1 MQEENSDRK
10 ERKMSQV
17 TEINGINVAELLDF
31 KEMVKQEPTKDV
43 MNHKHFLAQMIYLA
57 LVMLLLGACGAPQPT
72 PTVAAPTMTPP
83 VEVTSDVVYATLLQ
97 PDVTEQILDVYTPE
111 EAGTWPVIVFLH
123 GLNATKE
130 GHIKESQAIAEQGAV
145 VFTVNWPTWI
155 PDIAARENG
164 KGFREMSEVLSC
176 AIRFARATAL
186 DYGGD
191 PSQVTLVG
199 FSYGAA
205 YGAWV
210 ALAGDDLD
218 RLWEEFASIRGGPP
232 PQVECVV
239 SGVSANVDA
248 FVGIGGRYDF
258 AEPLHERDSEL
269 WQIASPYAHLGQ
281 DLDLRVRLIH
291 GERDST
297 VRSEH
302 SVQFNDVLAEAGYDT
317 SLTLFDGIHRVPIE
331 LTAAKVMEVAGE

>member
-1 MQEENSDRK
+1 
-10 ERKMSQV
+10 
-17 TEINGINVAELLDF
+17 
-31 KEMVKQEPTKDV
+31 

-57 LVMLLLGACGAPQPT
+57 LVMLLLGACGAPEPT
-72 PTVAAPTMTPP
+72 PTVATPTMTPP
-83 VEVTSDVVYATLLQ
+83 VKVSSDVVYATLLQ
-97 PDVTEQILDVYTPE
+97 PDVTELRLDVYAPE

-123 GLNATKE
+123 GYEGNKE
-130 GHIKESQAIAEQGAV
+130 YFAPLSQAMVEQGAV

-155 PDIAARENG
+155 PDLAARENG
-164 KGFREMSEVLSC
+164 KGFRETSEVLSC
-176 AIRFARATAL
+176 AIRFARATAS

-199 FSYGAA
+199 FSYGAS

-210 ALAGDDLD
+210 SLAGDDLD
-218 RLWEEFASIRGGPP
+218 RLWEEFASIRGEPP

-248 FVGIGGRYDF
+248 FVGLGGRYDF
-258 AEPLHERDSEL
+258 ADLLQERDPEL

>member
-1 MQEENSDRK
+1 
-10 ERKMSQV
+10 MSQV

-31 KEMVKQEPTKDV
+31 REMVKQDPPKDA

-72 PTVAAPTMTPP
+72 PTVAPTMTPS
-83 VEVTSDVVYATLLQ
+83 VEVTSDVVYATPLQ
-97 PDVTEQILDVYTPE
+97 TVGAAQRLDVYTPK

-123 GLNATKE
+123 GWNATKE

-155 PDIAARENG
+155 GDFAARENG
-164 KGFREMSEVLSC
+164 MRFREMYEVLSC
-176 AIRFARATAL
+176 AIRFARATAS

-199 FSYGAA
+199 FSYGAET
-205 YGAWV
+205 GAWV

-239 SGVSANVDA
+239 SGGSANVDA
-248 FVGIGGRYDF
+248 FVGIAGEYHRV
-258 AEPLHERDSEL
+258 EPLQERDPEL

-281 DLDLRVRLIH
+281 NLDLRVRLIH

-297 VRSEH
+297 TRSEH

-317 SLTLFDGIHRVPIE
+317 SLTLFDGTHRVPIE

>member
-1 MQEENSDRK
+1 MN
-10 ERKMSQV
+10 QV
-17 TEINGINVAELLDF
+17 TEINGINVAELPDF
-31 KEMVKQEPTKDV
+31 KEMVKQDPTKDV
-43 MNHKHFLAQMIYLA
+43 MNHKHFLAQMINLA

-97 PDVTEQILDVYTPE
+97 PDVTEQMLDVYTPE
-111 EAGTWPVIVFLH
+111 EAGTWPVVVFLH
-123 GLNATKE
+123 GFNATKE

-145 VFTVNWPTWI
+145 VFTVDWPTWI
-155 PDIAARENG
+155 EDLAARENG

-176 AIRFARATAL
+176 AIRFARATAS

-199 FSYGAA
+199 FSYGADT
-205 YGAWV
+205 GAWV

-248 FVGIGGRYDF
+248 FVGIGGHYDF
-258 AEPLHERDSEL
+258 AEPLQKRDPGL
-269 WQIASPYAHLGQ
+269 WQIASPFSHIGQ
-281 DLDLRVRLIH
+281 DLDLQVRLIH
-291 GERDST
+291 GERDS
-297 VRSEH
+297 VSPEH

-331 LTAAKVMEVAGE
+331 LTAAKVMEVAGEAGETKAED

>member
-1 MQEENSDRK
+1 
-10 ERKMSQV
+10 MSKV
-17 TEINGINVAELLDF
+17 TEINSINVAELLDF
-31 KEMVKQEPTKDV
+31 KEMVKQDPTKDV

-57 LVMLLLGACGAPQPT
+57 LVMLLLGACGAPRPT

-97 PDVTEQILDVYTPE
+97 PDVTEQRLDVYTPK
-111 EAGTWPVIVFLH
+111 EAGTWPVVVFLH
-123 GLNATKE
+123 GLDATKE
-130 GHIKESQAIAEQGAV
+130 GHIKESKALAEQGAV

-155 PDIAARENG
+155 VDLAARENG

-176 AIRFARATAL
+176 AIGFARATAS

-210 ALAGDDLD
+210 SLAGDDLD
-218 RLWEEFASIRGGPP
+218 RLWEQFAATRGGPP

-239 SGVSANVDA
+239 SRVSASVDA
-248 FVGIGGRYDF
+248 FVGIGGRYGF
-258 AEPLHERDSEL
+258 AEPLQERDPEL

-297 VRSEH
+297 VRSKH